1 MKSFAWYDLQ
11 VMICSAILMSYYF
24 LVLRNKRFHQYNRF
38 YLLAL
43 FFLSF
48 LIPLIKIQLDKM
60 GSRPAVVQF
69 IYVLADYN
77 ASIDAAVAQKGFQV
91 NWDLMLE
98 LAYIAVSVAF
108 LLLFVR
114 ALIRIRT
121 LLQQYD
127 CKDLGDVYLI
137 LTNVRGT
144 PFSFFRYIF
153 WNEEIDLQS
162 ATGQQILQHEL
173 THVKEKH
180 SVDNIITQVVM
191 IFGWFN
197 PFFWW
202 ARKELQMIHEFIADQ
217 KSVDKGDAS
226 ALAAM
231 LLTAIY
237 PQQQYLLTNS
247 FFFSPIKR
255 RILMI
260 TNNKNPRFSYL
271 RRVIVLPLM
280 AVVVMLFAFRMKEQ
294 KLRSIIDS
302 RNTKVL
308 SDTTKPINDSLKL
321 VKQKISIVDTNGFV
335 TTTDNNV
342 VINASS
348 IKFNDSA
355 SFSKFLFIVDGVKQ
369 DHNVLNEINSNGIA
383 SITLLQGKSA
393 ISKYGNPGKNGVFEI
408 RMKMNEGDLRQENKS
423 TTVKV
428 IPISS
433 FADGKQPLIVVDG
446 RVIPNMEMSK
456 INPND
461 IASVNVLKDNA
472 AIEKYSDAAKN
483 GVIEIKLKHNTD
495 NEPEIYSGP
504 VTLKFDRNHI
514 DQLPPKWNSV
524 KQFLQRN
531 DEVQELSWEYSK
543 NEASAI
549 HIQLKDGTIETY
561 DIKSAESVKRA
572 ENKYGTIP
580 VSPTAVSINIPVSFK
595 MDSLSPESFE
605 KIFTEVQ
612 EPASFPG
619 GQMAWQKYLMRNLNV
634 AVPVKNGAAPG
645 KYAVKLNFIVD
656 DKGIVSRVK
665 IDNDP
670 GYGTAEEAMRII
682 KNGPTWIPA
691 KQNGYVVTSLVKQT
705 ITFVVSK

>member
-11 VMICSAILMSYYF
+11 VMICSAILMGYYF

-383 SITLLQGKSA
+383 SITLLQGKY
-393 ISKYGNPGKNGVFEI
+393 SK
-408 RMKMNEGDLRQENKS
+408 S
-423 TTVKV
+423 
-428 IPISS
+428 
-433 FADGKQPLIVVDG
+433 
-446 RVIPNMEMSK
+446 
-456 INPND
+456 
-461 IASVNVLKDNA
+461 
-472 AIEKYSDAAKN
+472 
-483 GVIEIKLKHNTD
+483 NTD
-495 NEPEIYSGP
+495 
-504 VTLKFDRNHI
+504 F
-514 DQLPPKWNSV
+514 
-524 KQFLQRN
+524 
-531 DEVQELSWEYSK
+531 
-543 NEASAI
+543 
-549 HIQLKDGTIETY
+549 
-561 DIKSAESVKRA
+561 
-572 ENKYGTIP
+572 
-580 VSPTAVSINIPVSFK
+580 
-595 MDSLSPESFE
+595 
-605 KIFTEVQ
+605 
-612 EPASFPG
+612 
-619 GQMAWQKYLMRNLNV
+619 
-634 AVPVKNGAAPG
+634 
-645 KYAVKLNFIVD
+645 FIC
-656 DKGIVSRVK
+656 R
-665 IDNDP
+665 
-670 GYGTAEEAMRII
+670 R
-682 KNGPTWIPA
+682 
-691 KQNGYVVTSLVKQT
+691 
-705 ITFVVSK
+705 